1 MMTIS
6 VNTLKKAVAKLSEAE
21 LREFRSWYE
30 SFDAKL
36 WDEQL
41 ESDIA
46 RGRLDH
52 LAERALRDYEGATH
66 LASASHLRG
75 R

>member
-36 WDEQL
+36 WDKQIER
-41 ESDIA
+41 DIA
-46 RGRLDH
+46 QGKLDH
-52 LAERALRDYEGATH
+52 LAERALSDYKAGKATE
-66 LASASHLRG
+66 L
-75 R
+75 

>member
-6 VNTLKKAVAKLSEAE
+6 VKTLKKAVVKLSEAE

-41 ESDIA
+41 ERDIA
-46 RGRLDH
+46 QGKLDY
-52 LAERALRDYEGATH
+52 LAERAISDYEGATH
-66 LASASHLRG
+66 LASASHLRDS
-75 R
+75 